1 MQNTVCIVGYVFE
14 INLVGKECGFFKKKF
29 VKTVIENIEE
39 VAMCSMVSYMENT
52 RSIEVLVNKS
62 TANYM
67 LFN

>member
-1 MQNTVCIVGYVFE
+1 M
-14 INLVGKECGFFKKKF
+14 GKECGFFKKKF